1 MKKPKYSL
9 SIVIPTLNEINSI
22 SKTINIISKI
32 NIKRNNISN
41 FKRINNI
48 KHKNSFKKIKK
59 I

>member
-32 NIKRNNISN
+32 NIKKEIILVISRELTTLN
-41 FKRINNI
+41 TKI
-48 KHKNSFKKIKK
+48 HLKN
-59 I
+59 